1 MIFLGARTL
10 VNEDFTPMV
19 APKYELLN
27 LFSFFFRLE

>member
-19 APKYELLN
+19 APKYDILIY
-27 LFSFFFRLE
+27 FKFFFRLE